1 MYLNELFLYIAKELH
16 TLVCEYSDDS
26 EIIIYSNNKHLTR
39 HYANKHKLFS
49 TIAYHK
55 SKYAPIIIQNTKN
68 QYFSINSINNEH
80 VIIIGPFQLND
91 KISIKQSIKLTNDN
105 FNDSL
110 ELPYISFE
118 KLVQYLELL
127 HNLFNSQKITSDEI
141 ISENINLN
149 INLIKHS
156 FIENFYKNR
165 EQKANHNPYD
175 QEIREFT
182 SIENGDLIGLQNS
195 WKEDYTGQI
204 GKLAD
209 HPLRQAK
216 NHAIVVITLACRA
229 ALKAGVLPELCY
241 SLSDEFIQKV
251 EVLGDEKE
259 LAYYMHQ
266 CEIEYTILARNHKYN
281 LNNNNNNNFH
291 HYINKAKL
299 YIADNLHSRISIS
312 DLSEY
317 LNISDS
323 YLSHLFK
330 DMEGITP
337 QQYITEEK
345 IKYAKNL
352 LLYSN
357 KPISEITFSL
367 GYTNQSYFTKVF
379 KSHTKYTPQKFRSYF
394 KK

>member
-1 MYLNELFLYIAKELH
+1 MNIGELFQYISKQLH
-16 TLVCEYSDDS
+16 TLVTDLNMNTQQT
-26 EIIIYSNNKHLTR
+26 IYSQNKQFKDYFSIHSYIFLNIAT
-39 HYANKHKLFS
+39 YKNKY
-49 TIAYHK
+49 T
-55 SKYAPIIIQNTKN
+55 PIIIKYCEN
-68 QYFSINSINNEH
+68 QYFSINYLAEER
-80 VIIIGPFQLND
+80 VAIIGPFLLNEKINIKHSVNENTPRITDIVPPLISFGQLV
-91 KISIKQSIKLTNDN
+91 Q
-105 FNDSL
+105 FL
-110 ELPYISFE
+110 ELI
-118 KLVQYLELL
+118 
-127 HNLFNSQKITSDEI
+127 HNIFNANAITGDDI

-156 FIENFYKNR
+156 FIDNFYENR
-165 EQKANHNPYD
+165 ENNANHNPYD

-209 HPLRQAK
+209 NPIRQAK

-251 EVLGDEKE
+251 EELGDEKE

-266 CEIEYTILARNHKYN
+266 CEIEYTILARNHKYHLN
-281 LNNNNNNNFH
+281 LSNSNNFH

-299 YIADNLHSRISIS
+299 YIADNLHSKISINH
-312 DLSEY
+312 LSQY
-317 LNISDS
+317 LQISES

-330 DMEGITP
+330 DIEGITP
-337 QQYITEEK
+337 QQFITEEK

-357 KPISEITFSL
+357 KPISEIAFSL
-367 GYTNQSYFTKVF
+367 GYSNQSYFTKVF
-379 KSHTKYTPQKFRSYF
+379 KLNTKYTPQKFRAYF